1 MFMGMYKHSFSDYL
15 LDHKYITSLQLVEG
29 LRELRK
35 NTKPSLPT
43 AGIYTHEVVYSDIE
57 EIIEDSKRTGLTM
70 LELVKKR
77 GLLSDEAIVQYK
89 GHDFP
94 VFVTFADILIKQGHL
109 TYHQFQD
116 ALIAYESDTEI
127 YQIELNIPLRTNT
140 DDSIDFMMS
149 HLNVSDHIVT
159 RLYFRL
165 FFNALY
171 NNVSHDF
178 TVLAPFR
185 CDEYPSDY
193 LVCQD
198 VIYDNM
204 TCTIAMD
211 MEKDGFIEFA
221 REYSKEAF
229 LDLDEYVY
237 AAIEDFINLH
247 NGIFNVNLSNDY
259 GVEATL
265 SPPRRCIKDL
275 YNPGVPTYLMA
286 VVFPFGTMNVL
297 VSTPPNE
304 KPAPDRE
311 EFDFSQF
318 LIK

>member
-1 MFMGMYKHSFSDYL
+1 MGMYNHSFSDYL

-35 NTKPSLPT
+35 HSKPSLPT

-57 EIIEDSKRTGLTM
+57 SIIEESERTGFSLVS
-70 LELVKKR
+70 LVKKR
-77 GLLSDEAIVQYK
+77 GLMSDEAIISYK

-94 VFVTFADILIKQGHL
+94 VFISFADILIKKGFL
-109 TYHQFQD
+109 TYKEFQD
-116 ALIAYESDTEI
+116 SLIAYESDTEI
-127 YQIELNIPLRTNT
+127 YQIELNIPLRANT

-149 HLNVSDHIVT
+149 HLNVSNHIVT

-171 NNVSHDF
+171 NNVCHDF

-185 CDEYPSDY
+185 CDEFPADH
-193 LVCQD
+193 LICQD
-198 VIYDNM
+198 VVHDGI
-204 TCTIAMD
+204 TRTIATD
-211 MEKDGFIEFA
+211 MEEEALIHFA
-221 REYSKEAF
+221 GKYAKEQF
-229 LDLDEYVY
+229 VDLNEYVY
-237 AAIEDFINLH
+237 AAIEDFLNLH

-259 GVEATL
+259 GLEATL
-265 SPPRRCIKDL
+265 SPPRRYVNEL
-275 YNPGVPTYLMA
+275 YAPEGETYLMA
-286 VVFPFGTMNVL
+286 VVFSFGVLNVL
-297 VSTPPNE
+297 ITTPKDEVPE
-304 KPAPDRE
+304 PDHE